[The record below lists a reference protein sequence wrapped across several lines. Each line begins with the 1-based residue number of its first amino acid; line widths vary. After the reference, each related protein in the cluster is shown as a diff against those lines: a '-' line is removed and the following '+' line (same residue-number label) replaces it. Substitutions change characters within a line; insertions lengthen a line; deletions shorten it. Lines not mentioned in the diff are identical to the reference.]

1 MRCPRC
7 GSQIDASEKI
17 CPNCG
22 RTLTISNT
30 PTANKAASGK
40 MQTADGMAE
49 GTVKSNHFH
58 GVRMVK
64 KHHYQ
69 SISPQYDGYQ
79 SRKWFKICLLAFLFI
94 LVLTVGIYMF
104 LSSTEPGQYL
114 LAKFGC
120 NASATAYYS
129 LGNELMNSGQI
140 LKATDAFEI
149 ALSREPDNLEILA
162 ALGRAYLGSG
172 KYEEAES
179 VYSYAIKNW
188 PVYPESYTQLINMML
203 EKGRTYEAYQ
213 LIELAINNT
222 NDPLFSAMETEL
234 LPARPSVSVM
244 GATFKE
250 PFSIE
255 LNCTENCQ
263 IYYSVLGEDPLT
275 EGALYTAPIF
285 LEEGTWKLR
294 AVAVADNLASKE
306 QTQTYIINKPSP
318 DMPKPSL
325 ATNTYS
331 SVRTVT
337 LRAGSDAV
345 AIYYTMDGT
354 IPTTESKLYEGP
366 ITLRIGKTV
375 LRAIA
380 VNAEGKISNV
390 MEVEYVCEGRVKTSM
405 QEKDVIDNLK
415 LFDTTQ
421 SAFISRYGEPDTTV
435 NDGMDEQGTY
445 TRLYYD
451 FGSAVFLNTGG
462 SHEARLV
469 ELYINTKGFSCPR
482 STGIGSSLDTVLSAF
497 RDEGG
502 EENVSGRRI
511 LYTLSSGNMGVFQR
525 EEADACTASYY
536 CKCEKNGAYI
546 ELTYHFVNDT
556 VTAID
561 WIWYIPG

>member
-1 MRCPRC
+1 
-7 GSQIDASEKI
+7 
-17 CPNCG
+17 
-22 RTLTISNT
+22 
-30 PTANKAASGK
+30 
-40 MQTADGMAE
+40 MQTRTADDSFADQRGQNTINEIAE
-49 GTVKSNHFH
+49 GTVKSNHFQ
-58 GVRMVK
+58 GIRMVK

-69 SISPQYDGYQ
+69 SISPKYDGYQ

-94 LVLTVGIYMF
+94 LILTVGVYMF
-104 LSSTEPGQYL
+104 LDSTEPGQFV
-114 LAKFGC
+114 LARFGF
-120 NASATAYYS
+120 NASASAYYS
-129 LGNELMNSGQI
+129 LGMQLMDSGQI
-140 LKATDAFEI
+140 LKATNAFEI

-172 KYEEAES
+172 RYEQAEK
-179 VYSYAIKNW
+179 VYSYAIKKW
-188 PVYPESYTQLINMML
+188 PVYPESYSQLISMML
-203 EKGRTYEAYQ
+203 ENNRTYEAYQ
-213 LIELAINNT
+213 LIELAIKNT
-222 NDPLFSAMETEL
+222 SDPLFSSMEAEL

-255 LNCTENCQ
+255 LNCTADCR
-263 IYYSVLGEDPLT
+263 IYYSLLGEDPLSAGT
-275 EGALYTAPIF
+275 LYTGPVF

-294 AVAVADNLASKE
+294 AVAVSGNLASKE

-366 ITLRIGKTV
+366 IKLRIGKTV

-421 SAFISRYGEPDTTV
+421 SAFINRYGSPNSTV
-435 NDGMDEQGTY
+435 DDGMDEQGTY

-451 FGSAVFLNTGG
+451 FGSAVFLDNGS
-462 SHEARLV
+462 SHEPRLV
-469 ELYINTKGFSCPR
+469 ELYIESSGFSCPR
-482 STGIGSSLDTVLSAF
+482 STRIGSSLEAVLSAF

-502 EENVSGRRI
+502 EENVNGRRI

-525 EEADACTASYY
+525 TDANTCTVSYY

-546 ELTYHFVNDT
+546 ELTYHLYNDS